1 MAGRCWLA
9 LQQKAAPLLRGS
21 TQGRGL
27 FLSREGQ
34 LPGPKALS
42 AIAAKQL
49 ERAGLPGL
57 TARSVRGSPEPNGVV
72 GQKGESST

>member
-27 FLSREGQ
+27 FLTREGQ
-34 LPGPKALS
+34 LLSPKALG
-42 AIAAKQL
+42 AIATKQL

-57 TARSVRGSPEPNGVV
+57 TARSVRGLQEAEGGGRE
-72 GQKGESST
+72 GQHLA